1 MLRTKV
7 NDNVVLVSSFAGRN
21 AASNG
26 GPLRL
31 VWCYRGETGRSNT
44 EPLCGRWAHV
54 RVRAGLAY
62 QCRE

>member
-7 NDNVVLVSSFAGRN
+7 NDNVALVSSFAGRN

-26 GPLRL
+26 GSLRW

-44 EPLCGRWAHV
+44 EPLCGRCA
-54 RVRAGLAY
+54 RRRTRAGLAY